1 MGNRQPQRAHLA
13 SDAAARREEI
23 FEHQA
28 KRDSVFGKFLLADVA
43 HAVFLFGL
51 FQHINDVAAAGFL
64 LAVGV
69 TTDRFGL
76 LLGFGG
82 NFFGE
87 TEVERADRAGL
98 DAKGLLVF
106 ADAIA
111 AHGAFAGFAGDVV
124 LGDDFP
130 RASVDAV
137 FAADA
142 NVFVDDHRAFFIFGN
157 CFDGTHRG
165 AGGEVTVHATVAR
178 PKRRETFE
186 HRWLHGDPIRAG

>member
-1 MGNRQPQRAHLA
+1 MNDRQIERAQFA
-13 SDAAARREEI
+13 GDAAARREQI

-28 KRDSVFGKFLLADVA
+28 KRDFVLREFLRADVA
-43 HAVFLFGL
+43 HAVFFFDL
-51 FQHINDVAAAGFL
+51 FQHINDIAAASFL
-64 LAVGV
+64 LAVDV
-69 TTDRFGL
+69 TADRLGL
-76 LLGFGG
+76 LLGFVG

-142 NVFVDDHRAFFIFGN
+142 NVFVDDHGAFFIFGN

-186 HRWLHGDPIRAG
+186 HRWFHGDPIRAG